1 MGKIYKNRLKLLL
14 MCLTTVILSIFILAS
29 LSGASEISENAIK
42 MPIIMYHSVLKD
54 KSSQNDYVISPDL
67 FESDLKYFQENG
79 YTTVTV
85 NDLIDYVYSDKAL
98 PDKCVMLTFDDGYY
112 NNYKYVFPLLKKYNA
127 KAVISP
133 VAKFSEDFTAT
144 GEENANYG
152 HLLKK
157 NIKEMNIVKNNYMGG
172 GKNKGI
178 ILLKFIAAFLITY
191 SHMGILFPKYGSLVT
206 GGAIGDGL
214 FFFCSGFTL
223 FMGRQDDFPN
233 WYKRRINRIYPTII
247 MWALVSAVIFNWN
260 WQITD
265 LITTPKYWFIP
276 CIMAYYVIFYLIR
289 TYLLKYLNQV
299 FGIAFLLVAI
309 SSFWVLDFNHSVM
322 YAAVP
327 FMRIYYFLFM
337 MLGAMVAIRKYK
349 VVSPLKSGGYALVS
363 LITYYVLM
371 GIYKIDPFFCKFQLI
386 SLIPLLS
393 SIYWIYRFCD
403 TPQIYKILEYKS
415 GGKFIYF
422 ISTLTLEIYMVQYA
436 IFTDKLNNIF
446 PLNIIIIY
454 IIIFIAA
461 YLLKCT
467 AHLFSQIF
475 SNEPFNNKSI
485 YQV

>member
-1 MGKIYKNRLKLLL
+1 
-14 MCLTTVILSIFILAS
+14 
-29 LSGASEISENAIK
+29 
-42 MPIIMYHSVLKD
+42 
-54 KSSQNDYVISPDL
+54 
-67 FESDLKYFQENG
+67 
-79 YTTVTV
+79 
-85 NDLIDYVYSDKAL
+85 
-98 PDKCVMLTFDDGYY
+98 
-112 NNYKYVFPLLKKYNA
+112 
-127 KAVISP
+127 
-133 VAKFSEDFTAT
+133 
-144 GEENANYG
+144 
-152 HLLKK
+152 
-157 NIKEMNIVKNNYMGG
+157 MNIVKNSYMGG

-223 FMGRQDDFPN
+223 FMGRQDGFPN

-276 CIMAYYVIFYLIR
+276 CIMAYYVIFYFIR

-371 GIYKIDPFFCKFQLI
+371 GIYKI
-386 SLIPLLS
+386 
-393 SIYWIYRFCD
+393 
-403 TPQIYKILEYKS
+403 LEYKS

-467 AHLFSQIF
+467 AHLFSQVF

>member
-1 MGKIYKNRLKLLL
+1 
-14 MCLTTVILSIFILAS
+14 
-29 LSGASEISENAIK
+29 
-42 MPIIMYHSVLKD
+42 
-54 KSSQNDYVISPDL
+54 
-67 FESDLKYFQENG
+67 
-79 YTTVTV
+79 
-85 NDLIDYVYSDKAL
+85 
-98 PDKCVMLTFDDGYY
+98 
-112 NNYKYVFPLLKKYNA
+112 
-127 KAVISP
+127 
-133 VAKFSEDFTAT
+133 
-144 GEENANYG
+144 
-152 HLLKK
+152 
-157 NIKEMNIVKNNYMGG
+157 MGG

-223 FMGRQDDFPN
+223 FMGRQDGFPN

-289 TYLLKYLNQV
+289 TYLLKFLNQV

-415 GGKFIYF
+415 RGKFIYF
-422 ISTLTLEIYMVQYA
+422 ISTLTLE
-436 IFTDKLNNIF
+436 
-446 PLNIIIIY
+446 Y
-454 IIIFIAA
+454 IWFNMPS
-461 YLLKCT
+461 L
-467 AHLFSQIF
+467 QI
-475 SNEPFNNKSI
+475 NSI
-485 YQV
+485 TYFH

>member
-1 MGKIYKNRLKLLL
+1 
-14 MCLTTVILSIFILAS
+14 
-29 LSGASEISENAIK
+29 
-42 MPIIMYHSVLKD
+42 
-54 KSSQNDYVISPDL
+54 
-67 FESDLKYFQENG
+67 
-79 YTTVTV
+79 
-85 NDLIDYVYSDKAL
+85 
-98 PDKCVMLTFDDGYY
+98 
-112 NNYKYVFPLLKKYNA
+112 
-127 KAVISP
+127 
-133 VAKFSEDFTAT
+133 
-144 GEENANYG
+144 
-152 HLLKK
+152 
-157 NIKEMNIVKNNYMGG
+157 MNIVKNNYIGG

-223 FMGRQDDFPN
+223 FMGRQDGFPN

-299 FGIAFLLVAI
+299 FGIALLLVAI
-309 SSFWVLDFNHSVM
+309 TSFWVLDFNHSEM

>member
-1 MGKIYKNRLKLLL
+1 MNYSDFVNEALCRGFEHPERLYMVAYKLDMLEVYTLCTEEESIWPGIYEYHINGKIFYI
-14 MCLTTVILSIFILAS
+14 LTEHEACRIVDNYRRMLAS
-29 LSGASEISENAIK
+29 KLADQSIDNAITRITDEE
-42 MPIIMYHSVLKD
+42 M
-54 KSSQNDYVISPDL
+54 
-67 FESDLKYFQENG
+67 
-79 YTTVTV
+79 
-85 NDLIDYVYSDKAL
+85 AAA
-98 PDKCVMLTFDDGYY
+98 YY
-112 NNYKYVFPLLKKYNA
+112 NDIFDVFDVVQEVELEL
-127 KAVISP
+127 
-133 VAKFSEDFTAT
+133 D
-144 GEENANYG
+144 
-152 HLLKK
+152 
-157 NIKEMNIVKNNYMGG
+157 
-172 GKNKGI
+172 
-178 ILLKFIAAFLITY
+178 
-191 SHMGILFPKYGSLVT
+191 GILFPKYGSLVT

-223 FMGRQDDFPN
+223 FMGRQDGFPN

-276 CIMAYYVIFYLIR
+276 CIMAYYVIFYFIR

-467 AHLFSQIF
+467 AHLFSQVF